1 MPSEKD
7 MQNRIPNEESEV
19 VLTDRNS
26 AAQVPE
32 APSAQTLKNP
42 GSQLMAAHVAIWEWD
57 LTTNQIYFS
66 PEYRR
71 QLDAGEAESTNGLSV
86 WEAHLHSE
94 DRERVTQGLR
104 LYLANPELCYEAV
117 FRFSAQRQQLSL
129 DDAAGRSDP

>member
-1 MPSEKD
+1 VDWRSSRVARCRGTGCTAGTRPFLFLLLASARRAD
-7 MQNRIPNEESEV
+7 EV
-19 VLTDRNS
+19 TR
-26 AAQVPE
+26 QGCRE
-32 APSAQTLKNP
+32 
-42 GSQLMAAHVAIWEWD
+42 H
-57 LTTNQIYFS
+57 QIYFS

>member
-1 MPSEKD
+1 MQKAIPSE
-7 MQNRIPNEESEV
+7 EGEV
-19 VLTDRNS
+19 ILTDRNS

-32 APSAQTLKNP
+32 APSAQTFQNP
-42 GSQLMAAHVAIWEWD
+42 GSQLLAAHVAVWEWD
-57 LTTNQIYFS
+57 LTTNQVYFS

-71 QLDAGEAESTNGLSV
+71 QLGVVEAELSNGLSE
-86 WEAHLHSE
+86 WEARLHPE